1 MFVKALEGTLPFDH
15 FIRPTHLEK
24 SNFEKA
30 EVKRLTLQRK
40 PIESNPKT
48 TSRLLVIALVSILV
62 VAVIL
67 LDAYATYVVFTS
79 KFPGAN
85 DFYSRWAGGRAFL
98 MDGLNPY
105 SDEVTRRIQLGM
117 YGRLA
122 EEGADQVAFAYPL
135 YTLYLFFPLSLIAS
149 YPQAQALWQ
158 AILEFALLLAVFF
171 TYRIYRWQPKPWLLV
186 ATCFWSVLFYPGAR
200 SIILG
205 QFAIVV
211 FALVALALW
220 AVKGGRDIVAGLCL
234 ALSTIKPQ
242 MVFLLIPLLLLWAIY
257 HRRWRLVGSFAVSM
271 TVLVLSS
278 LLLVPTWI
286 ADFFTW
292 MSRYPSYTT
301 IGSPI
306 WTLTHYFFPQLGA
319 PVEIVIS
326 LLVLGHLLY
335 TWQGAVNGSWLEFDW
350 VVAMTLMV
358 TNLIALRT
366 ATTNYVVLLM
376 PTFIIFK
383 TLDKRFQW
391 RGAMLIALI
400 ELLLLVGFW
409 ALFAVTVVGDYE
421 HPIMYL
427 PLPIGLW
434 LIFVAAKPH
443 LTRLTVE

>member
-1 MFVKALEGTLPFDH
+1 M
-15 FIRPTHLEK
+15 
-24 SNFEKA
+24 
-30 EVKRLTLQRK
+30 KRLNLQRK
-40 PIESNPKT
+40 PVESNRKT
-48 TSRLLVIALVSILV
+48 TPRPLRVALVSVLM

-67 LDAYATYVVFTS
+67 LDAYATYIVFTS

-98 MDGLNPY
+98 VDGLNPY
-105 SDEVTRRIQLGM
+105 SSEVTHRIQLGM
-117 YGRLA
+117 YGHLA

-135 YTLYLFFPLSLIAS
+135 YTIYLFLPLSLISS
-149 YPQAQALWQ
+149 YPQAQAVWQ
-158 AILEFALLLAVFF
+158 VILEFALLVGVFF
-171 TYRIYRWQPKPWLLV
+171 TFRTYRWQPKPWLLA
-186 ATCFWSVLFYPGAR
+186 ATCFWSILFYPGAR

-211 FALVALALW
+211 FAFIALALW
-220 AVKGGRDIVAGLCL
+220 AVKEGKDILAGLCL
-234 ALSTIKPQ
+234 ALSTVKPQ
-242 MVFLLIPLLLLWAIY
+242 MVFLLIPLLLLWAIC
-257 HRRWRLVGSFAVSM
+257 HRRWRVVGSFAISM

-286 ADFFTW
+286 ADFFSW
-292 MSRYPSYTT
+292 MSKYPGYTI

-306 WTLTHYFFPQLGA
+306 WTLTHYFFPQLGT

-326 LLVLGHLLY
+326 LLVLGYLLY
-335 TWQGAVNGSWLEFDW
+335 TWQGVVGGSWLEFDW
-350 VVAMTLMV
+350 VVAMTLIV

-376 PTFIIFK
+376 PTFIVFK
-383 TLDKRFQW
+383 TLDQRFQR

-409 ALFAVTVVGDYE
+409 LLFAVTVVGNYE

-427 PLPIGLW
+427 PLPISLW
-434 LIFVAAKPH
+434 LIFVSAKSH

>member
-1 MFVKALEGTLPFDH
+1 M
-15 FIRPTHLEK
+15 
-24 SNFEKA
+24 
-30 EVKRLTLQRK
+30 
-40 PIESNPKT
+40 
-48 TSRLLVIALVSILV
+48 SILIVTV
-62 VAVIL
+62 VL

-98 MDGLNPY
+98 IDGLSPY

-117 YGRLA
+117 YGHLA
-122 EEGADQVAFAYPL
+122 EEGADQVAFAYPM
-135 YTLYLFFPLSLIAS
+135 YTIYLFFPLSLIPS

-171 TYRIYRWQPKPWLLV
+171 TFRIYRWQPKPWLLTV
-186 ATCFWSVLFYPGAR
+186 TCFWSILFYPGAR

-211 FALVALALW
+211 FVFITLALW
-220 AVKGGRDIVAGLCL
+220 AIEESRDILAGVCL

-242 MVFLLIPLLLLWAIY
+242 MVFLLIPLLLLWAIC
-257 HRRWRLVGSFAVSM
+257 HRRWRLVGSFIISLAL
-271 TVLVLSS
+271 LVFSS
-278 LLLVPTWI
+278 LLPVPTWP
-286 ADFFTW
+286 ADFVTW
-292 MSRYPSYTT
+292 IVKYPGYTA

-306 WTLTHYFFPQLGA
+306 WTLTHYFFPQLGT

-335 TWQGAVNGSWLEFDW
+335 TWRGVVNGSWLEFDW
-350 VVAMTLMV
+350 VVAMTLIV
-358 TNLIALRT
+358 TNLVALRT

-376 PTFIIFK
+376 PVFIVFK
-383 TLDKRFQW
+383 ALDKRFQR

-409 ALFAVTVVGDYE
+409 ILFAATVVGDYE

-434 LIFVAAKPH
+434 LTFVVAQPY

>member
-1 MFVKALEGTLPFDH
+1 MK
-15 FIRPTHLEK
+15 RP
-24 SNFEKA
+24 
-30 EVKRLTLQRK
+30 TLQRQPVEPNAK
-40 PIESNPKT
+40 A

-62 VAVIL
+62 VVVIL
-67 LDAYATYVVFTS
+67 LDAYATYVIFTS

-98 MDGLNPY
+98 IDGLNPY

-117 YGRLA
+117 YGHLA
-122 EEGADQVAFAYPL
+122 EEGVDQVAFAYPM
-135 YTLYLFFPLSLIAS
+135 YTIYLFFPLGLIPS

-171 TYRIYRWQPKPWLLV
+171 TFRIYRWQPKPWLLGI
-186 ATCFWSVLFYPGAR
+186 TCFWNILFYPGAR

-211 FALVALALW
+211 LAFVVLTLW
-220 AVKGGRDIVAGLCL
+220 AVKESKDILAGVCL

-257 HRRWRLVGSFAVSM
+257 HRRWRVVGSFTVSM
-271 TVLVLSS
+271 IVLVLSS

-292 MSRYPSYTT
+292 MSKYPSYTA

-306 WTLTHYFFPQLGA
+306 WTLTHYFFPQLGT

-335 TWQGAVNGSWLEFDW
+335 TWRGAMNGSWLEFDW
-350 VVAMTLMV
+350 VVALTLIV

-376 PTFIIFK
+376 PTFIVFK
-383 TLDKRFQW
+383 TLDQRFQR

-409 ALFAVTVVGDYE
+409 VLFATTVVGNYE

-443 LTRLTVE
+443 LTKLTVE

>member
-1 MFVKALEGTLPFDH
+1 M
-15 FIRPTHLEK
+15 
-24 SNFEKA
+24 
-30 EVKRLTLQRK
+30 KRLALPQESV
-40 PIESNPKT
+40 ESNPKA
-48 TSRLLVIALVSILV
+48 TSRLLLSALVSILI

-85 DFYSRWAGGRAFL
+85 DFYSRWAGARAFL
-98 MDGLNPY
+98 IDGLNPY

-117 YGRLA
+117 YGHLA
-122 EEGADQVAFAYPL
+122 EEGADQVAFAYPM
-135 YTLYLFFPLSLIAS
+135 YTTYLFFPLSLIPS

-171 TYRIYRWQPKPWLLV
+171 TFRIYRWQPKPWLLA
-186 ATCFWSVLFYPGAR
+186 ATCFWSILFYPGAR

-211 FALVALALW
+211 FAFIALALW
-220 AVKGGRDIVAGLCL
+220 AVKKGRDIMAGLCL

-242 MVFLLIPLLLLWAIY
+242 MVFLLIPLLLLWSIY
-257 HRRWRLVGSFAVSM
+257 RRRWRVVSSFTVSM
-271 TVLVLSS
+271 TVLVFSS
-278 LLLVPTWI
+278 LLLVPTWP
-286 ADFFTW
+286 ADFVAW
-292 MSRYPSYTT
+292 MVKYPSYTA

-306 WTLTHYFFPQLGA
+306 WTLTHYFFPQLGT
-319 PVEIVIS
+319 PVETVIS

-335 TWQGAVNGSWLEFDW
+335 TWRVTVNGSWLEFDW
-350 VVAMTLMV
+350 IVGMALIV

-376 PTFIIFK
+376 PTFIVFK
-383 TLDKRFQW
+383 TLDKRFQR

-400 ELLLLVGFW
+400 EMLLLVGFW
-409 ALFAVTVVGDYE
+409 VLFAATVVGNYE

-434 LIFVAAKPH
+434 LIFVAAQPH
-443 LTRLTVE
+443 LTRLTVK

>member
-1 MFVKALEGTLPFDH
+1 MMRTLSLKSAIGILIGV
-15 FIRPTHLEK
+15 FIL
-24 SNFEKA
+24 S
-30 EVKRLTLQRK
+30 
-40 PIESNPKT
+40 
-48 TSRLLVIALVSILV
+48 
-62 VAVIL
+62 AVL
-67 LDAYATYVVFTS
+67 ALDAYATYVVFTS

-98 MDGLNPY
+98 IDGLNPY

-117 YGRLA
+117 YGYLA
-122 EEGADQVAFAYPL
+122 KEGTDQVAFAYPM
-135 YTLYLFFPLSLIAS
+135 YTIYLFFPLSLISS

-158 AILEFALLLAVFF
+158 AILEFTLLLAVLF
-171 TYRIYRWQPKPWLLV
+171 TFRTYRWQPKTWLLV

-211 FALVALALW
+211 FAFIALALW
-220 AVKGGRDIVAGLCL
+220 TLRESKDILAGVCL

-242 MVFLLIPLLLLWAIY
+242 MVFLLIPLLLPWAIY
-257 HRRWRLVGSFAVSM
+257 HRRWRLVGSFTVSM

-292 MSRYPSYTT
+292 MSKYPSYTA

-306 WTLTHYFFPQLGA
+306 WTLTHSFFPQLGT

-335 TWQGAVNGSWLEFDW
+335 NWRGAVNGSWLEFDW
-350 VVAMTLMV
+350 TVAMTLIV

-376 PTFIIFK
+376 PAFIVFK
-383 TLDKRFQW
+383 TLDKRFQRW
-391 RGAMLIALI
+391 GAMLIALV

-409 ALFAVTVVGDYE
+409 ILFAKTVVGNYE

-434 LIFVAAKPH
+434 LIFVTAKPH
-443 LTRLTVE
+443 LTRPTVE

>member
-1 MFVKALEGTLPFDH
+1 MMRTLS
-15 FIRPTHLEK
+15 LK
-24 SNFEKA
+24 SA
-30 EVKRLTLQRK
+30 IGILIGV
-40 PIESNPKT
+40 
-48 TSRLLVIALVSILV
+48 LVLS
-62 VAVIL
+62 AVL
-67 LDAYATYVVFTS
+67 ALDAYATYIVFTS

-98 MDGLNPY
+98 VDGLNPY

-117 YGRLA
+117 YGHLA
-122 EEGADQVAFAYPL
+122 QGGADQVAFAYPL
-135 YTLYLFFPLSLIAS
+135 YTIYLFFPLSLIPS

-171 TYRIYRWQPKPWLLV
+171 TLRIYRWQPKPWLLAV
-186 ATCFWSVLFYPGAR
+186 TCFWSVLFYPGAR

-211 FALVALALW
+211 FAFIALALW
-220 AVKGGRDIVAGLCL
+220 AVKEGRDILAGVCL

-257 HRRWRLVGSFAVSM
+257 HQRWRVVGSFTVSM

-286 ADFFTW
+286 ADFFIW
-292 MSRYPSYTT
+292 MSRYPSYTA

-306 WTLTHYFFPQLGA
+306 WTLTHYFFPQLGT
-319 PVEIVIS
+319 PVEIMIS
-326 LLVLGHLLY
+326 LLVLGYLFY
-335 TWQGAVNGSWLEFDW
+335 TWRGAVNGIWLEFDW
-350 VVAMTLMV
+350 VVAMTLIV

-376 PTFIIFK
+376 PTFIVFK
-383 TLDKRFQW
+383 TLDKRFQR

-400 ELLLLVGFW
+400 ELLLLVCFW
-409 ALFAVTVVGDYE
+409 GLFATTVVGNYE

-434 LIFVAAKPH
+434 LIFVAAQPH
-443 LTRLTVE
+443 LTRLTAE

>member
-1 MFVKALEGTLPFDH
+1 MMRTRSLKSSISALIGVL
-15 FIRPTHLEK
+15 IL
-24 SNFEKA
+24 
-30 EVKRLTLQRK
+30 
-40 PIESNPKT
+40 
-48 TSRLLVIALVSILV
+48 IAVL
-62 VAVIL
+62 A

-98 MDGLNPY
+98 VDGLNPY

-117 YGRLA
+117 YGHLA

-135 YTLYLFFPLSLIAS
+135 YTIYLFFPLSLIPS

-158 AILEFALLLAVFF
+158 AILEFTLVLAVFF
-171 TYRIYRWQPKPWLLV
+171 TFRIYRWQPKPWLLA
-186 ATCFWSVLFYPGAR
+186 ATCFWSILFYPGAR

-211 FALVALALW
+211 FAFAALALW
-220 AVKGGRDIVAGLCL
+220 AIKGGRDILAGLCL

-242 MVFLLIPLLLLWAIY
+242 MIVLLIPLLLLWAIY

-286 ADFFTW
+286 ADFVAW
-292 MSRYPSYTT
+292 MSKYPSYTAV
-301 IGSPI
+301 GSPI
-306 WTLTHYFFPQLGA
+306 WTLTHYFFPQLGT

-335 TWQGAVNGSWLEFDW
+335 TWRGVVNGSWPEFDW
-350 VVAMTLMV
+350 GVAMTLIV

-376 PTFIIFK
+376 PVFMVFK
-383 TLDKRFQW
+383 ILDQRFRR
-391 RGAMLIALI
+391 RGAVLIALI

-409 ALFAVTVVGDYE
+409 VLFATTVAGNYE

-427 PLPIGLW
+427 LLPIGLW
-434 LIFVAAKPH
+434 LIFIITQPH

>member
-1 MFVKALEGTLPFDH
+1 MSLC
-15 FIRPTHLEK
+15 
-24 SNFEKA
+24 
-30 EVKRLTLQRK
+30 RLTEEADVIKRRIATPL
-40 PIESNPKT
+40 IGI
-48 TSRLLVIALVSILV
+48 LLIII
-62 VAVIL
+62 IL

-98 MDGLNPY
+98 LDGLNPY

-117 YGRLA
+117 YGHLA
-122 EEGADQVAFAYPL
+122 EEGADQVAFAYPM
-135 YTLYLFFPLSLIAS
+135 YTIYLFFPLSLIPS

-158 AILEFALLLAVFF
+158 AILEFALLFGVFF
-171 TYRIYRWQPKPWLLV
+171 TFRIYRWQPKPWLLA

-211 FALVALALW
+211 FAFIALALW
-220 AVKGGRDIVAGLCL
+220 AVKESKDILAGACL

-257 HRRWRLVGSFAVSM
+257 HRRWRLVGSFVTSM
-271 TVLVLSS
+271 IVLVCSS
-278 LLLVPTWI
+278 LLLVPTWP
-286 ADFFTW
+286 ADFLAW
-292 MSRYPSYTT
+292 MVKYPSYTA

-306 WTLTHYFFPQLGA
+306 WTLTHYFFPHLGT

-335 TWQGAVNGSWLEFDW
+335 AWRGAVRGGWLEFDW
-350 VVAMTLMV
+350 VVAMTLIV

-376 PTFIIFK
+376 PTFIVFK
-383 TLDKRFQW
+383 TLDKRFQQW
-391 RGAMLIALI
+391 GAMLIALI

-409 ALFAVTVVGDYE
+409 VLFATTVTGNYE

-434 LIFVAAKPH
+434 LIFVAAQPH
-443 LTRLTVE
+443 LTKLTVE

>member
-1 MFVKALEGTLPFDH
+1 MMRTLSLKLAIH
-15 FIRPTHLEK
+15 
-24 SNFEKA
+24 
-30 EVKRLTLQRK
+30 
-40 PIESNPKT
+40 
-48 TSRLLVIALVSILV
+48 ILV
-62 VAVIL
+62 GVLILSAVL
-67 LDAYATYVVFTS
+67 ALDAYVTYVVFTS
-79 KFPGAN
+79 KFPGGN

-98 MDGLNPY
+98 VDGLNPY

-117 YGRLA
+117 YGHLA
-122 EEGADQVAFAYPL
+122 EEGADQVAFAYPM
-135 YTLYLFFPLSLIAS
+135 YTIYLFFPLSLIPS

-171 TYRIYRWQPKPWLLV
+171 TFRMYRWQPKPWLLA
-186 ATCFWSVLFYPGAR
+186 ATCLWSILFYPGAR

-211 FALVALALW
+211 FAFIALALW
-220 AVKGGRDIVAGLCL
+220 AVKESKDILAGACL

-257 HRRWRLVGSFAVSM
+257 HRRWRLVGGFVMSM
-271 TVLVLSS
+271 IVLVLSS
-278 LLLVPTWI
+278 LLLVPTWP
-286 ADFFTW
+286 ADFLAW
-292 MSRYPSYTT
+292 MVKYPSYTA

-306 WTLTHYFFPQLGA
+306 WTLTHYFFPQLGT

-335 TWQGAVNGSWLEFDW
+335 AWRGAVRGSWLEFDW
-350 VVAMTLMV
+350 VVAMTLIV

-366 ATTNYVVLLM
+366 ATANYVVLLM
-376 PTFIIFK
+376 PTFIVFK
-383 TLDKRFQW
+383 TLDKRFQRW
-391 RGAMLIALI
+391 GALLIALI
-400 ELLLLVGFW
+400 ELLLLIGFW
-409 ALFAVTVVGDYE
+409 VLFAATVAGNYE

-434 LIFVAAKPH
+434 LIFVAAKPY

>member
-1 MFVKALEGTLPFDH
+1 MRSRILKRL
-15 FIRPTHLEK
+15 K
-24 SNFEKA
+24 
-30 EVKRLTLQRK
+30 VKRPTLQRE
-40 PIESNPKT
+40 PVESNLKAI
-48 TSRLLVIALVSILV
+48 SRLLVMVLVSILI

-67 LDAYATYVVFTS
+67 VDAYATYVVFTS

-98 MDGLNPY
+98 IDGLNPY

-117 YGRLA
+117 YGHLA
-122 EEGADQVAFAYPL
+122 EEGADQVAFAYPM
-135 YTLYLFFPLSLIAS
+135 YTIYLFFPLSLIPS

-171 TYRIYRWQPKPWLLV
+171 TLRIYRWQPKPWLLA

-211 FALVALALW
+211 FAFVALILW
-220 AVKGGRDIVAGLCL
+220 AVKEGRDIMAGLCL

-257 HRRWRLVGSFAVSM
+257 HRRWRLVGSFVISM
-271 TVLVLSS
+271 ALLVFSS
-278 LLLVPTWI
+278 LLLVPTWP
-286 ADFFTW
+286 ADFLAW
-292 MSRYPSYTT
+292 MIKYPGYTA

-306 WTLTHYFFPQLGA
+306 WTLTHYFFPQLGT
-319 PVEIVIS
+319 PVEIMIS

-335 TWQGAVNGSWLEFDW
+335 TWRGAVDGSWLEFDW
-350 VVAMTLMV
+350 VVAMTLIV

-376 PTFIIFK
+376 PTFIVFK
-383 TLDKRFQW
+383 TLDKRFQR

-409 ALFAVTVVGDYE
+409 ILFAATVAGDYE

-427 PLPIGLW
+427 PLPISLW
-434 LIFVAAKPH
+434 LIFVAAKPY
-443 LTRLTVE
+443 LIRLTVE

>member
-1 MFVKALEGTLPFDH
+1 VKQP
-15 FIRPTHLEK
+15 
-24 SNFEKA
+24 
-30 EVKRLTLQRK
+30 TLQREPVEAK
-40 PIESNPKT
+40 PKAIP
-48 TSRLLVIALVSILV
+48 RLLALVLV
-62 VAVIL
+62 SLLIVAVIL

-98 MDGLNPY
+98 IDGLNPY

-117 YGRLA
+117 YGHLA
-122 EEGADQVAFAYPL
+122 EESADQVAFAYPM
-135 YTLYLFFPLSLIAS
+135 YSIYLFFPLSLIPS

-171 TYRIYRWQPKPWLLV
+171 TFRIYRWQPKPWLLA

-200 SIILG
+200 SVILG
-205 QFAIVV
+205 QFAVMV
-211 FALVALALW
+211 FAFVALALL
-220 AVKGGRDIVAGLCL
+220 ALKKGRDIMAGLCL

-257 HRRWRLVGSFAVSM
+257 HQRWRVVGSFVISM

-278 LLLVPTWI
+278 LLLIPTWI

-292 MSRYPSYTT
+292 MSRYPSYTA

-306 WTLTHYFFPQLGA
+306 WTLTHYFFPQLGT

-326 LLVLGHLLY
+326 LLVVGHLLY
-335 TWQGAVNGSWLEFDW
+335 TWRGAVDESWLEFDW
-350 VVAMTLMV
+350 VVAMTFIV

-376 PTFIIFK
+376 PTFVVFK
-383 TLDKRFQW
+383 TLDKRFQRW
-391 RGAMLIALI
+391 GAMLIALI

-409 ALFAVTVVGDYE
+409 ILFATTVAGNYE

-434 LIFVAAKPH
+434 LIFVAAKPY

>member
-1 MFVKALEGTLPFDH
+1 MSLCKLTEGSDV
-15 FIRPTHLEK
+15 I
-24 SNFEKA
+24 
-30 EVKRLTLQRK
+30 KRRIAISL
-40 PIESNPKT
+40 ISV
-48 TSRLLVIALVSILV
+48 LLI
-62 VAVIL
+62 AVIL
-67 LDAYATYVVFTS
+67 LDVYVTYVFFTS

-98 MDGLNPY
+98 VDGLNPY
-105 SDEVTRRIQLGM
+105 SAEVTRRIQLGM
-117 YGRLA
+117 YGHLA

-135 YTLYLFFPLSLIAS
+135 YTIYLFFPLSLIPS

-158 AILEFALLLAVFF
+158 VILELALLLAVFF
-171 TYRIYRWQPKPWLLV
+171 TFRIYRWQPKPWLLV
-186 ATCFWSVLFYPGAR
+186 STCLWSILFYPGAR

-211 FALVALALW
+211 FAFIALALW
-220 AVKGGRDIVAGLCL
+220 AIKESKDILAGVCL

-257 HRRWRLVGSFAVSM
+257 HRRWRVVGSFTISM
-271 TVLVLSS
+271 IVLVLSS

-292 MSRYPSYTT
+292 VSKYPSYTA

-306 WTLTHYFFPQLGA
+306 WTLTHSFFPQLGT
-319 PVEIVIS
+319 PGEIVIS

-335 TWQGAVNGSWLEFDW
+335 NWRGAVNGSWLEFDW
-350 VVAMTLMV
+350 IVAMTLIV

-366 ATTNYVVLLM
+366 ATTNYVVLLI
-376 PTFIIFK
+376 PTFLVFK
-383 TLDKRFQW
+383 TLDKRFQQW
-391 RGAMLIALI
+391 GAMLIALV

-409 ALFAVTVVGDYE
+409 ILFAATVVGNYE

-427 PLPIGLW
+427 PLPVGLW
-434 LIFVAAKPH
+434 LIFVTAKPH

>member
-1 MFVKALEGTLPFDH
+1 
-15 FIRPTHLEK
+15 
-24 SNFEKA
+24 
-30 EVKRLTLQRK
+30 VKRPALQRK
-40 PIESNPKT
+40 PVESNLKATP
-48 TSRLLVIALVSILV
+48 RPLMMALVSILI

-67 LDAYATYVVFTS
+67 LDAYATYIVFTS

-98 MDGLNPY
+98 IDGLNPY
-105 SDEVTRRIQLGM
+105 SDEVTHRIQLGM
-117 YGRLA
+117 YGHLA

-135 YTLYLFFPLSLIAS
+135 YTVYLFLPLSLIPS
-149 YPQAQALWQ
+149 YPQAQAIWQ
-158 AILEFALLLAVFF
+158 VILEFALLMGVFF
-171 TYRIYRWQPKPWLLV
+171 IFRIYRWQPKPWLLV
-186 ATCFWSVLFYPGAR
+186 VTCFWTILFYPGAR

-211 FALVALALW
+211 FAFIALALW
-220 AVKGGRDIVAGLCL
+220 AVKESKDILAGLCL

-242 MVFLLIPLLLLWAIY
+242 MVFLLILLLLLWAIY
-257 HRRWRLVGSFAVSM
+257 HRRWRVVGSFVIAM

-292 MSRYPSYTT
+292 MSKYPSYTT

-306 WTLTHYFFPQLGA
+306 WTLTHYFFPQLGT
-319 PVEIVIS
+319 PVEILIS
-326 LLVLGHLLY
+326 LLVLGYLLY
-335 TWQGAVNGSWLEFDW
+335 TWRGAVIGSWLEFDW
-350 VVAMTLMV
+350 VVAMTLII
-358 TNLIALRT
+358 TNLVALRT

-376 PTFIIFK
+376 PTFIVFK
-383 TLDKRFQW
+383 TLEKRFQR

-400 ELLLLVGFW
+400 ELLLLIGFW
-409 ALFAVTVVGDYE
+409 VLFAATIVGDYE

>member
-1 MFVKALEGTLPFDH
+1 MRTLSLKSAIGILIGVLAL
-15 FIRPTHLEK
+15 
-24 SNFEKA
+24 S
-30 EVKRLTLQRK
+30 
-40 PIESNPKT
+40 
-48 TSRLLVIALVSILV
+48 
-62 VAVIL
+62 AVL
-67 LDAYATYVVFTS
+67 ALDAYVTYAVFTS

-98 MDGLNPY
+98 IDGLNPY

-117 YGRLA
+117 YGHLA
-122 EEGADQVAFAYPL
+122 GEGADQVAFAYPM
-135 YTLYLFFPLSLIAS
+135 YTIYLFFPLSLIPS

-171 TYRIYRWQPKPWLLV
+171 TFRIYRWRPKPWLLAV
-186 ATCFWSVLFYPGAR
+186 TCFWSVLFYPGAR

-211 FALVALALW
+211 FAFIALALW
-220 AVKGGRDIVAGLCL
+220 AVKEDKDIVAGSCL

-257 HRRWRLVGSFAVSM
+257 HRRWQLLGSFIVSM
-271 TVLVLSS
+271 IVLVLSS
-278 LLLVPTWI
+278 LLLVPTWP
-286 ADFFTW
+286 ADFLAW
-292 MSRYPSYTT
+292 MIKYPSYTA

-306 WTLTHYFFPQLGA
+306 WTLTHYFSPQLGTPA
-319 PVEIVIS
+319 EIVIF

-335 TWQGAVNGSWLEFDW
+335 TWRGVVNGSWLEFNW
-350 VVAMTLMV
+350 VVAMTLIV

-376 PTFIIFK
+376 PAFIIFK
-383 TLDKRFQW
+383 TLDRRFQR
-391 RGAMLIALI
+391 RGAVLIALI

-409 ALFAVTVVGDYE
+409 VLFAATVVGNYE

-427 PLPIGLW
+427 PLPMGLW
-434 LIFVAAKPH
+434 LIFVATQPH
-443 LTRLTVE
+443 LTRLTIE

>member
-1 MFVKALEGTLPFDH
+1 M
-15 FIRPTHLEK
+15 
-24 SNFEKA
+24 
-30 EVKRLTLQRK
+30 
-40 PIESNPKT
+40 
-48 TSRLLVIALVSILV
+48 ALVSILV

-98 MDGLNPY
+98 IDGLNPY
-105 SDEVTRRIQLGM
+105 SDEVTHRIQLGM
-117 YGRLA
+117 YGHLA

-135 YTLYLFFPLSLIAS
+135 YTIYLFFPLSLIPS

-158 AILEFALLLAVFF
+158 AILEFALLLAVFL
-171 TYRIYRWQPKPWLLV
+171 TCRIYRWQPKPWLLV

-200 SIILG
+200 SIVLG

-211 FALVALALW
+211 FAFIALALW
-220 AVKGGRDIVAGLCL
+220 AVKENKDILAGFWL

-242 MVFLLIPLLLLWAIY
+242 MVFLLIPLFLLWAIY
-257 HRRWRLVGSFAVSM
+257 HRRWRLVGSFTVSM

-292 MSRYPSYTT
+292 MSRYPSYTA

-306 WTLTHYFFPQLGA
+306 WTLTHYFFPQLGTPA
-319 PVEIVIS
+319 ETVIS

-335 TWQGAVNGSWLEFDW
+335 TWRGAANRNWLEFDW
-350 VVAMTLMV
+350 VVAITLIV

-376 PTFIIFK
+376 PTFIVFK
-383 TLDKRFQW
+383 TLDKRFQR

-409 ALFAVTVVGDYE
+409 ILFAATVAGNYE

-434 LIFVAAKPH
+434 LIFVAAKSH
-443 LTRLTVE
+443 LTRLTVASKRP

>member
-1 MFVKALEGTLPFDH
+1 MKGPILERL
-15 FIRPTHLEK
+15 K
-24 SNFEKA
+24 
-30 EVKRLTLQRK
+30 VKRLTLQRK
-40 PIESNPKT
+40 PESNRKANPHP
-48 TSRLLVIALVSILV
+48 LMMALVGVLI

-67 LDAYATYVVFTS
+67 LDAYATYIVFTS

-98 MDGLNPY
+98 IDGLNPY
-105 SDEVTRRIQLGM
+105 SDEVTHKIQLGM
-117 YGRLA
+117 YGHLA

-135 YTLYLFFPLSLIAS
+135 YTIYLFFPLSLIPS
-149 YPQAQALWQ
+149 YPKAQALWQ
-158 AILEFALLLAVFF
+158 AILEFALLLAVFLTF
-171 TYRIYRWQPKPWLLV
+171 RIYRWQPKPWLLV
-186 ATCFWSVLFYPGAR
+186 VTCFWSILFYPGAR

-211 FALVALALW
+211 FALIALALW
-220 AVKGGRDIVAGLCL
+220 AVKESRDILAGLCL

-257 HRRWRLVGSFAVSM
+257 HRHWRLVGSF
-271 TVLVLSS
+271 VLSMALLVFS
-278 LLLVPTWI
+278 SFLLVPTWP
-286 ADFFTW
+286 ADFLAW
-292 MSRYPSYTT
+292 IIKYPGYTA

-306 WTLTHYFFPQLGA
+306 WTLTHYFFPQLGT

-326 LLVLGHLLY
+326 LLVLGYLLY
-335 TWQGAVNGSWLEFDW
+335 TWRGAVNGSWLEFDW
-350 VVAMTLMV
+350 VVAMTLIV
-358 TNLIALRT
+358 TNLVALRT

-376 PTFIIFK
+376 PTFIVFK
-383 TLDKRFQW
+383 TLEQRFQR

-409 ALFAVTVVGDYE
+409 LLFAVTVAGDYE

-434 LIFVAAKPH
+434 LIFVSAKSH

>member
-1 MFVKALEGTLPFDH
+1 MMRTLS
-15 FIRPTHLEK
+15 LK
-24 SNFEKA
+24 SA
-30 EVKRLTLQRK
+30 IGILIGVLIL
-40 PIESNPKT
+40 SAV
-48 TSRLLVIALVSILV
+48 LV
-62 VAVIL
+62 
-67 LDAYATYVVFTS
+67 LDAYATYVFFTS

-98 MDGLNPY
+98 VDGLNPY

-117 YGRLA
+117 YGHLA

-135 YTLYLFFPLSLIAS
+135 YTIYLFFPLSLIPS

-158 AILEFALLLAVFF
+158 AILEFALLLAVLF
-171 TYRIYRWQPKPWLLV
+171 TFRIHRWQPKPWLLV
-186 ATCFWSVLFYPGAR
+186 ATCLWSILFYPGAR

-211 FALVALALW
+211 FVFIALALW
-220 AVKGGRDIVAGLCL
+220 AIEESKDILAGVCL

-257 HRRWRLVGSFAVSM
+257 HRRWRVVGSFTVSM
-271 TVLVLSS
+271 TVLVFSS

-292 MSRYPSYTT
+292 MSKYPSYTA

-306 WTLTHYFFPQLGA
+306 WTLTHSFFPQLGT

-335 TWQGAVNGSWLEFDW
+335 NWRGALNGSWLEFDW
-350 VVAMTLMV
+350 IVAMTLIV

-366 ATTNYVVLLM
+366 ATTNYVVLLI
-376 PTFIIFK
+376 PTFLVFK
-383 TLDKRFQW
+383 TLDKRFQQW
-391 RGAMLIALI
+391 GAMLIALV

-409 ALFAVTVVGDYE
+409 ILFATTVVGNYE

-434 LIFVAAKPH
+434 LIFITAKPH

>member
-1 MFVKALEGTLPFDH
+1 MKGPILERL
-15 FIRPTHLEK
+15 K
-24 SNFEKA
+24 
-30 EVKRLTLQRK
+30 VKRLTLQRK
-40 PIESNPKT
+40 PESNRKANPHP
-48 TSRLLVIALVSILV
+48 LMMALVGVLI

-67 LDAYATYVVFTS
+67 LDAYTTYIVFTS

-98 MDGLNPY
+98 IDGLNPY
-105 SDEVTRRIQLGM
+105 SDEVTHKIQLGM
-117 YGRLA
+117 YGHLA

-135 YTLYLFFPLSLIAS
+135 YTIYLFFPLSLIPS
-149 YPQAQALWQ
+149 YPKAQALWQ
-158 AILEFALLLAVFF
+158 AILEFALLLAVFLTF
-171 TYRIYRWQPKPWLLV
+171 RIYRWQPKPWLLV
-186 ATCFWSVLFYPGAR
+186 VTCFWSILFYPGAR

-211 FALVALALW
+211 FALIALALW
-220 AVKGGRDIVAGLCL
+220 AVKESRDILAGLCL

-257 HRRWRLVGSFAVSM
+257 HRHWRLVGSF
-271 TVLVLSS
+271 VLSMALLVFS
-278 LLLVPTWI
+278 SFLLVPTWP
-286 ADFFTW
+286 ADFLAW
-292 MSRYPSYTT
+292 IIKYPGYTAV
-301 IGSPI
+301 GSPI
-306 WTLTHYFFPQLGA
+306 WTLTHYFFPQLGT

-326 LLVLGHLLY
+326 LLVLGYLLY
-335 TWQGAVNGSWLEFDW
+335 TWRGAVNGSWLEFDW
-350 VVAMTLMV
+350 VVAMTLIV
-358 TNLIALRT
+358 TNLVALRT

-376 PTFIIFK
+376 PTFIVFK
-383 TLDKRFQW
+383 TLEQRFQR

-409 ALFAVTVVGDYE
+409 LLFAVTVAGDYE

-434 LIFVAAKPH
+434 LIFVSAKSH

>member
-1 MFVKALEGTLPFDH
+1 MTSHREKRLKVKRPTLP
-15 FIRPTHLEK
+15 
-24 SNFEKA
+24 A
-30 EVKRLTLQRK
+30 
-40 PIESNPKT
+40 ESNSKAA
-48 TSRLLVIALVSILV
+48 SRFLVSVLV

-98 MDGLNPY
+98 VEGLNPY

-117 YGRLA
+117 YGHLA
-122 EEGADQVAFAYPL
+122 AEGADQVAFAYPL
-135 YTLYLFFPLSLIAS
+135 YTIYLFFPLSLIPS

-171 TYRIYRWQPKPWLLV
+171 TFRIYRWRPKSWLLAV
-186 ATCFWSVLFYPGAR
+186 TCFWSILFYPGAR

-211 FALVALALW
+211 FAFIALALW
-220 AVKGGRDIVAGLCL
+220 AVKESRDILAGACL

-257 HRRWRLVGSFAVSM
+257 HRRWQLVGSFVISM
-271 TVLVLSS
+271 AFLVFSS
-278 LLLVPTWI
+278 LLLLPTWP

-292 MSRYPSYTT
+292 MSRYPSYTA

-306 WTLTHYFFPQLGA
+306 WTLTHYFFPRLGT
-319 PVEIVIS
+319 PVEVVIS

-335 TWQGAVNGSWLEFDW
+335 TWRGAMDGSWPEFDW
-350 VVAMTLMV
+350 VVAMTLIV

-376 PTFIIFK
+376 PAFIAFK
-383 TLDKRFQW
+383 TLDRRFRRW
-391 RGAMLIALI
+391 GAVLIALV

-409 ALFAVTVVGDYE
+409 GLFAATVVGDYE

-434 LIFVAAKPH
+434 LIFVVARPH
-443 LTRLTVE
+443 LTKLTVEGPA

>member
-1 MFVKALEGTLPFDH
+1 LTEEAGV
-15 FIRPTHLEK
+15 I
-24 SNFEKA
+24 
-30 EVKRLTLQRK
+30 KRRIAIPL
-40 PIESNPKT
+40 IGI
-48 TSRLLVIALVSILV
+48 LLIT
-62 VAVIL
+62 VIL

-98 MDGLNPY
+98 IDGLNPY
-105 SDEVTRRIQLGM
+105 SDEVTHRIQLGM
-117 YGRLA
+117 YGHLA

-135 YTLYLFFPLSLIAS
+135 YTIYLFFPLSLIPS

-171 TYRIYRWQPKPWLLV
+171 TFRIYRWQPKPWLLV
-186 ATCFWSVLFYPGAR
+186 ATCFWGVLFYPGAR

-211 FALVALALW
+211 FAFVALALW
-220 AVKGGRDIVAGLCL
+220 AVKESKDILAGLWL

-257 HRRWRLVGSFAVSM
+257 HRRWRLVGSFIVSM

-286 ADFFTW
+286 SDFFTW
-292 MSRYPSYTT
+292 MSRYPSYTA

-306 WTLTHYFFPQLGA
+306 WTLTHYFFPQLGTPA
-319 PVEIVIS
+319 ETVIS

-335 TWQGAVNGSWLEFDW
+335 TWRGAANRSWLEFDW
-350 VVAMTLMV
+350 VVAMTLIV

-376 PTFIIFK
+376 PTFIVFK
-383 TLDKRFQW
+383 TLDKRFQR
-391 RGAMLIALI
+391 RGAMLIVLI

-409 ALFAVTVVGDYE
+409 ILFAATVAGNYE

-427 PLPIGLW
+427 PLPISLW
-434 LIFVAAKPH
+434 LIFVAAKSH
-443 LTRLTVE
+443 LTRLTVASKRP

>member
-1 MFVKALEGTLPFDH
+1 
-15 FIRPTHLEK
+15 
-24 SNFEKA
+24 
-30 EVKRLTLQRK
+30 VKRSTLQRE
-40 PIESNPKT
+40 PVESSPRAT
-48 TSRLLVIALVSILV
+48 PRLLVTALVGVLV

-67 LDAYATYVVFTS
+67 LEAYVTYVVFTS

-98 MDGLNPY
+98 VDGLNPY

-135 YTLYLFFPLSLIAS
+135 YTIYLFFPLSLIPA

-171 TYRIYRWQPKPWLLV
+171 TFRLYRWQPKPWLLV
-186 ATCFWSVLFYPGAR
+186 VTCFWSILFYPGAR

-211 FALVALALW
+211 FAFVALALW
-220 AVKGGRDIVAGLCL
+220 AIKGGRDILAGLCL

-242 MVFLLIPLLLLWAIY
+242 MVFLLILLLLLWAVY
-257 HRRWRLVGSFAVSM
+257 HRRWRLVGSFAISM

-278 LLLVPTWI
+278 WLLVPTWI

-292 MSRYPSYTT
+292 MSRYPSYTA

-306 WTLTHYFFPQLGA
+306 WTLTHYFFPQLGT
-319 PVEIVIS
+319 PVEVVIS

-335 TWQGAVNGSWLEFDW
+335 TWRGAVDGSWPEFDW
-350 VVAMTLMV
+350 VVAMTLIV

-376 PTFIIFK
+376 PIFIVFK
-383 TLDKRFQW
+383 TLDQRFQR
-391 RGAMLIALI
+391 RGAILIALI

-409 ALFAVTVVGDYE
+409 VLFAATVAGNYE

-427 PLPIGLW
+427 LLPIGLW
-434 LIFVAAKPH
+434 LIFVATQPH

>member
-1 MFVKALEGTLPFDH
+1 
-15 FIRPTHLEK
+15 
-24 SNFEKA
+24 
-30 EVKRLTLQRK
+30 VKRPILQRK
-40 PIESNPKT
+40 PVESNT
-48 TSRLLVIALVSILV
+48 EATSRLLPMILVSVLIV
-62 VAVIL
+62 VVIL

-98 MDGLNPY
+98 IDGLNPY
-105 SDEVTRRIQLGM
+105 SDEVTRKIQLGM
-117 YGRLA
+117 YGYQA
-122 EEGADQVAFAYPL
+122 KEGADQVAFAYPM
-135 YTLYLFFPLSLIAS
+135 YTIYLFFPLSLIPS

-158 AILEFALLLAVFF
+158 AILEFTLLLAVFF
-171 TYRIYRWQPKPWLLV
+171 AFRIYRWQPKPWLL
-186 ATCFWSVLFYPGAR
+186 ATTCFWSVLFYPGAR

-211 FALVALALW
+211 FAFIALALW
-220 AVKGGRDIVAGLCL
+220 AVKKGKDILAGLCL

-257 HRRWRLVGSFAVSM
+257 HRHWRVVGSFIVSM

-292 MSRYPSYTT
+292 VSRYPGYTA

-306 WTLTHYFFPQLGA
+306 WTLTHYFFPQLGT
-319 PVEIVIS
+319 PVEIAIS

-335 TWQGAVNGSWLEFDW
+335 AWRGVVNGSWLEFDW
-350 VVAMTLMV
+350 IVAMTLIV

-376 PTFIIFK
+376 PTFIVFR
-383 TLDKRFQW
+383 TLDERFQR
-391 RGAMLIALI
+391 RGTMLIVLI

-409 ALFAVTVVGDYE
+409 VLFAATVAGNYE

-434 LIFVAAKPH
+434 LIFVATKSY
-443 LTRLTVE
+443 LTRMTVE

>member
-1 MFVKALEGTLPFDH
+1 LKRL
-15 FIRPTHLEK
+15 K
-24 SNFEKA
+24 
-30 EVKRLTLQRK
+30 VKRPTLQRE
-40 PIESNPKT
+40 PVESNPKA
-48 TSRLLVIALVSILV
+48 TSRLVVMTLVSILV

-85 DFYSRWAGGRAFL
+85 DFYSRWAGGRVFL
-98 MDGLNPY
+98 VDGLNPY

-117 YGRLA
+117 YGHLA

-135 YTLYLFFPLSLIAS
+135 YTIYLFFPVSLIPS
-149 YPQAQALWQ
+149 YPQAQAVWQ
-158 AILEFALLLAVFF
+158 AMLEFALLLAVFF
-171 TYRIYRWQPKPWLLV
+171 TFRMYRWQPRPWLLV
-186 ATCFWSVLFYPGAR
+186 ATCLWSVLFYPGAR

-211 FALVALALW
+211 FAFVALALW
-220 AVKGGRDIVAGLCL
+220 AVKESRHILAGLCL

-242 MVFLLIPLLLLWAIY
+242 MVFLLIPLLLLWAIC
-257 HRRWRLVGSFAVSM
+257 HRRWQLVGSFAVSM
-271 TVLVLSS
+271 TILLLSS

-286 ADFFTW
+286 SDFFIW
-292 MSRYPSYTT
+292 MIKYPSYTA

-306 WTLTHYFFPQLGA
+306 WTLTHHFFPQLGKLA
-319 PVEIVIS
+319 EITIS
-326 LLVLGHLLY
+326 LLVLGYLFY
-335 TWQGAVNGSWLEFDW
+335 TWRGAVNGSWLEFDW
-350 VVAMTLMV
+350 VVAMTFIV

-376 PTFIIFK
+376 PIFIVFK
-383 TLDKRFQW
+383 TLDKRFQR
-391 RGAMLIALI
+391 RGAILIALI

-409 ALFAVTVVGDYE
+409 ILFAATVVGNYE

-434 LIFVAAKPH
+434 LIFVAAQPC